1 MIKRF
6 TNSAEKLSAILS
18 LSSEVFFSNKKLNH
32 SYCRPLTLL
41 LCAIQQLNFSD
52 SLRFLCAHFLHDWL
66 HKIFLCQ
73 TQKQIA
79 ENVAHQASSL
89 LFPLRSIHSTNH
101 YHNLFPAIT
110 VCFVRTAKLRLF
122 RQLSLWSNH
131 DASKFF
137 HKHLFKKAN
146 NFEYYF

>member
-6 TNSAEKLSAILS
+6 PNSAEKLSAILS

-79 ENVAHQASSL
+79 ENVAHQPSCL

-110 VCFVRTAKLRLF
+110 GLLRKNCYIKI
-122 RQLSLWSNH
+122 LSSVPVIMKQPRCKQIFSQ
-131 DASKFF
+131 ASI
-137 HKHLFKKAN
+137 
-146 NFEYYF
+146 